1 MYVAPMIRPL
11 KSKSRSKV
19 VLRCRLLRRAL
30 FSILASVL
38 ASVLVMPLGAVAAT
52 AEKVDLELILAV
64 DISGSIDYGE
74 AQLQRQGYLR
84 AIVDPRIVKIITSG
98 ERRKIAITYMEWAGA
113 HHQRVIA
120 DWAVIRDLA
129 SAKAFAATIARTPIT
144 TERWTSISSAI
155 DFAMKHFKTNPHQ
168 GTRRVIDISGDGKNN
183 SGDYLR
189 PARDRAVKAGVVIN
203 GLPIMNDR
211 PNPWG
216 MVPPKD
222 LDRYYYDNVVGGPG
236 SFIVVARGFKSF
248 GDAVKAK
255 LAREIAGTDRLPR
268 WVPAALR

>member
-1 MYVAPMIRPL
+1 MYAAPMIPPCRSTVRPQ
-11 KSKSRSKV
+11 R
-19 VLRCRLLRRAL
+19 RIWRLV
-30 FSILASVL
+30 LASVL
-38 ASVLVMPLGAVAAT
+38 ACLLAMPSVAGPAR

-64 DISGSIDYGE
+64 DISGSIDHAE
-74 AQLQRQGYLR
+74 AVLQRQGYLR
-84 AIVDPRIVKIITSG
+84 ALVDPRIIKIITSG
-98 ERRKIAITYMEWAGA
+98 ERQKIAVTYMEWAGA
-113 HHQRVIA
+113 HHQQVIA

-129 SAKAFAATIARTPIT
+129 SAKAFAASIAKTPIA

-155 DFAMKHFKTNPHQ
+155 DFALKHFKTNPHQ

-222 LDRYYYDNVVGGPG
+222 LDRYYYDNVIGGPG

-255 LAREIAGTDRLPR
+255 LAREIAGLDQSPNWILATSQPQ
-268 WVPAALR
+268 

>member
-1 MYVAPMIRPL
+1 MIRSSGPPGT
-11 KSKSRSKV
+11 SR
-19 VLRCRLLRRAL
+19 RRPLRRAL
-30 FSILASVL
+30 LIFLTPLLAPVL
-38 ASVLVMPLGAVAAT
+38 ASVLVPVAGTTPAR

-64 DISGSIDYGE
+64 DISGSIDYAE

-84 AIVDPRIVKIITSG
+84 ALVDPRIIKIITSG

-113 HHQRVIA
+113 HYQQVVA
-120 DWAVIRDLA
+120 DWTVIRDLA
-129 SAKAFAATIARTPIT
+129 SAKAFAASISKSPVT

-222 LDRYYYDNVVGGPG
+222 LDRYYYNNVVGGPG

-255 LAREIAGTDRLPR
+255 LAREIAGLDQAPNWL
-268 WVPAALR
+268 VAAFR